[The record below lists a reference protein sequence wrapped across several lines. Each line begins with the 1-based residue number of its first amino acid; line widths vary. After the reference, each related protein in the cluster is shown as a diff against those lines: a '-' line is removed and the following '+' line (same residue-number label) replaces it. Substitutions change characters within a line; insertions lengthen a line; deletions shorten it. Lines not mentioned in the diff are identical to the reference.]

1 MSDQLAVEF
10 ERERPRLR
18 AVARRVLGSSADA
31 EDAVQEAWLRISRAG
46 TADVRDLRAWLTTVV
61 GRVALDV
68 LRSRQAR
75 REQLADD
82 LTVRPWPVEDVGPAG
97 SGPAEEVELAES
109 VELALTVVLEELS
122 PAERVAFVLHDL
134 FGVPF
139 AEVGPVLAR
148 SADAAKMLASRAR
161 RRVRNAGPPVT
172 ELARQHRVVDVFRAA
187 AAGGDLGRLVAV
199 LDPDAEAVADS
210 DALAPGTPLRV
221 RGADAVARRALSFR
235 PLASYGRPVVVG
247 GRPGILVRRPGRAP
261 VALLVFT
268 VRGDRITRLDI
279 VVDSESLARIASS

>member
-1 MSDQLAVEF
+1 MSDQLALEF
-10 ERERPRLR
+10 ERERPRLH

-61 GRVALDV
+61 GRIALDA
-68 LRSRQAR
+68 LRSRQVR

-82 LTVRPWPVEDVGPAG
+82 LTVRPWPVEDNRTTE

-161 RRVRNAGPPVT
+161 QRVRDAGPPVT

-187 AAGGDLGRLVAV
+187 AAGGDLGRLIAV

-210 DALAPGTPLRV
+210 DALAPGAPLRV
-221 RGADAVARRALSFR
+221 RGADAVARRALTFR

-247 GRPGILVRRPGRAP
+247 GRPGILVRRPGRGP

-268 VRGDRITRLDI
+268 VRGDWIARLDI
-279 VVDSESLARIASS
+279 VVDSTSLARMAPS